1 MGILILLTSGSE
13 SGAREIRIFAAA
25 STVEVVQD
33 LTQHWEKNG
42 GKKVRAVLGSS
53 GALARQVSLGAPAD
67 LYFSAAKGW
76 VDYLLDKKIA
86 QSGTRRTLATNR
98 LVLISPLNARTPKGF
113 NPNRDIIRLL
123 GRNGRI
129 ALGDP
134 GHVPAGQYARQAM
147 KKLQL
152 WDTLR
157 RRAVR
162 TQNVRLALALVEQS
176 ETPLGIVYRSDVF
189 HRKRVSILYT
199 LPETL
204 HSPIEYQIVAIREA
218 IGGTSG
224 FLAFLSSKSGGE
236 IFQKNG
242 FSPVV
247 N

>member
-1 MGILILLTSGSE
+1 MGILILLTWGAE
-13 SGAREIRIFAAA
+13 SDAREIRIFAAA
-25 STVEVVQD
+25 STVQVVQD
-33 LTQHWEKNG
+33 LTQHWEETG
-42 GKKVRAVLGSS
+42 GKQVRAVLGSS
-53 GALARQVSLGAPAD
+53 GSLARQVSLGAPAD

-86 QSGTRRTLATNR
+86 QPGTRQTLATNR
-98 LVLISPLNARTPKGF
+98 LVLISSPDARTPNAF

-123 GRNGRI
+123 GPTGRI

-134 GHVPAGQYARQAM
+134 GHVPAGQYARQAL

-152 WDTLR
+152 WKVLR

-204 HSPIEYQIVAIREA
+204 HSPIEYQIVAIRNA
-218 IGGTSG
+218 IGGASE
-224 FLAFLSSKSGGE
+224 FLSFLSSESGGE
-236 IFQKNG
+236 IFRKNG
-242 FSPVV
+242 FSPVG